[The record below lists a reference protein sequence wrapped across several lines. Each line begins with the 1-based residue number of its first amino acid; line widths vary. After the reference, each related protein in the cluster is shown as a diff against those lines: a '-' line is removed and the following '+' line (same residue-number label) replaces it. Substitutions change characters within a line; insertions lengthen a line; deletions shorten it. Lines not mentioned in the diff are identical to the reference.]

1 MQGRKGLLNG
11 VASRKTRG
19 KQKTIIPAY
28 WHPEEIVDHNIGK
41 LKNTAKNYDN
51 PKWYNQP
58 NYVEM
63 YVEKIATVSNFQELV
78 KDWEINLR
86 HDKGVGSPEAIYQN
100 CREIVKIM
108 YQEDIQK
115 KVTVCS
121 A

>member
-1 MQGRKGLLNG
+1 
-11 VASRKTRG
+11 
-19 KQKTIIPAY
+19 
-28 WHPEEIVDHNIGK
+28 
-41 LKNTAKNYDN
+41 
-51 PKWYNQP
+51 
-58 NYVEM
+58 M

-86 HDKGVGSPEAIYQN
+86 HDKGFGSPEAIYQN